1 MVGNPRSQPER
12 EEVRVFQSALDR
24 RSVTTTVFAQPSFYM
39 GLGSAV
45 VMVLTQHFP
54 EEFMPRKYLTM
65 SYNGIR
71 APSLL
76 TIPFCVI
83 SGIYLSVAS
92 VITASPSP
100 LVGHLFGYGVS
111 LGVGLTMLSLRR
123 ISWYYPL
130 LGLMYL
136 SFGGLHHYRKMMVY
150 GDNAPIFYWSDF
162 GEIYR
167 DMRAR
172 RREKKQRL
180 HQQQQQQDSAAT
192 RRVIE

>member
-1 MVGNPRSQPER
+1 MQGLSRRPEH
-12 EEVRVFQSALDR
+12 EEVRVFQSALDKR
-24 RSVTTTVFAQPSFYM
+24 TVTTTVFAQPSFYM
-39 GLGSAV
+39 GLGSAL
-45 VMVLTQHFP
+45 VMVLTQRFP
-54 EEFMPRKYLTM
+54 EEFMPRRFLSM

-71 APSLL
+71 APALL
-76 TIPFCVI
+76 SIPFCVI
-83 SGIYLSVAS
+83 SGIYFSVAS
-92 VITASPSP
+92 VITTAPSP

-123 ISWYYPL
+123 VSWYYPL

-162 GEIYR
+162 GEIWR

-172 RREKKQRL
+172 RQEKKQ
-180 HQQQQQQDSAAT
+180 HQQQKESLTQKQA
-192 RRVIE
+192 IE

>member
-1 MVGNPRSQPER
+1 MDTPRKGPER
-12 EEVRVFQSALDR
+12 EEVRVFQSALDKR
-24 RSVTTTVFAQPSFYM
+24 TVTTTVFAQPAFYM
-39 GLGSAV
+39 GLGSAL
-45 VMVLTQHFP
+45 VMVLTQRFP
-54 EEFMPRKYLTM
+54 EEFMPRRLLTM

-76 TIPFCVI
+76 AIPFCVI
-83 SGIYLSVAS
+83 SGIYFSVAS
-92 VITASPSP
+92 VITAAPSP

-111 LGVGLTMLSLRR
+111 LGVGLTMLSLRKV
-123 ISWYYPL
+123 SWYYPL
-130 LGLMYL
+130 LGVMYL

-172 RREKKQRL
+172 RQAKKQHL
-180 HQQQQQQDSAAT
+180 QEKESLAK
-192 RRVIE
+192 RRAIE

>member
-1 MVGNPRSQPER
+1 MMDSPRGRPDR
-12 EEVRVFQSALDR
+12 EEVRVFQSALDKR
-24 RSVTTTVFAQPSFYM
+24 TVTTTVFAQPAFYM
-39 GLGSAV
+39 GLVSALA
-45 VMVLTQHFP
+45 MVFTQRFP

-83 SGIYLSVAS
+83 SGIYFSVAS
-92 VITASPSP
+92 VITTAPSP

-130 LGLMYL
+130 FGLMYL

-162 GEIYR
+162 GEISR

-172 RREKKQRL
+172 RREKRQHL
-180 HQQQQQQDSAAT
+180 QQKESLAKGRA
-192 RRVIE
+192 IE

>member
-1 MVGNPRSQPER
+1 MDGPRGRPER
-12 EEVRVFQSALDR
+12 EEVRVFQSALDKR
-24 RSVTTTVFAQPSFYM
+24 TVTTTVFAQPSFYM
-39 GLGSAV
+39 GLGSAL
-45 VMVLTQHFP
+45 VMVLTQRFP
-54 EEFMPRKYLTM
+54 EEFMTRKYLSM

-76 TIPFCVI
+76 AIPFCII
-83 SGIYLSVAS
+83 SGVYFSVAS
-92 VITASPSP
+92 VVTSAPSP

-111 LGVGLTMLSLRR
+111 LGIGLSMLSLRR

-130 LGLMYL
+130 LGMMYL

-167 DMRAR
+167 DWRAR
-172 RREKKQRL
+172 RKEKREHRSQK
-180 HQQQQQQDSAAT
+180 AALPSKRT
-192 RRVIE
+192 IE